1 MSRFIF
7 YVWNGSKDDG
17 YMKRYT
23 KNNSNHQASNY
34 LLVKLYIPKRS
45 FNVDNMLA
53 EIGDQ
58 KCESESIDVD
68 ESIRTELF
76 FFVPATQHKNSN

>member
-1 MSRFIF
+1 
-7 YVWNGSKDDG
+7 
-17 YMKRYT
+17 
-23 KNNSNHQASNY
+23 
-34 LLVKLYIPKRS
+34 
-45 FNVDNMLA
+45 MLA